1 MWNTTVHTITKFE
14 IILLLTALIIW
25 AEKVLYNLCRWNVFR
40 EMRESAAVKGLIA
53 LNAFILICAVFWSGV
68 WVF

>member
-1 MWNTTVHTITKFE
+1 MWNITVHIVTKFE
-14 IILLLTALIIW
+14 IILLLTALIVW
-25 AEKVLYNLCRWNVFR
+25 AEKVLYNLCRWNIFR
-40 EMRESAAVKGLIA
+40 GMNESAAIKGLIA

>member
-1 MWNTTVHTITKFE
+1 MWNTTVHTVTKFE
-14 IILLLTALIIW
+14 IILLLTASIVW
-25 AEKVLYNLCRWNVFR
+25 AENTLYNLCRWHIFR
-40 EMRESAAVKGLIA
+40 GMDKSAAAKGLIV